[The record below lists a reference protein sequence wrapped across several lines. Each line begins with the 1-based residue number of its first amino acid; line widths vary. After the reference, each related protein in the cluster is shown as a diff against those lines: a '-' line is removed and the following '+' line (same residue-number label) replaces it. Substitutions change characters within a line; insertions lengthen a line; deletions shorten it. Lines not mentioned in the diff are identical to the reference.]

1 MYAVIRSGG
10 KQYRVAAEDRL
21 RIEKLEGQPGEQVLF
36 DEVLM
41 LAGEGEPQIGAPL
54 IGGASV
60 AAEIEAQERG
70 PKIIVFKK
78 RRRQNYR
85 RTRGHR
91 QDLTLVRIT
100 EILTGGAK
108 PKAKPPAK
116 KEAAAKDE
124 EATPA
129 KKSGGAA
136 RQPSAVEEQQVAGAT
151 DDLTLIGGLGPKLKE
166 RLGEAGITSL
176 TQLAALGD
184 DEVEKLDA
192 ELDLKGRIARED
204 WVGQAKQIL
213 EGGGAK
219 TAADAKPAGETD

>member
-21 RIEKLEGQPGEQVLF
+21 RIEKLEGQPGDQVVF

-41 LAGEGEPQIGAPL
+41 LAGDGEPQIGAPL
-54 IGGASV
+54 VGGASV

-78 RRRQNYR
+78 RRRQHYR

-108 PKAKPPAK
+108 PKAKPSAK
-116 KEAAAKDE
+116 KEAGAKDE
-124 EATPA
+124 EAKPST
-129 KKSGGAA
+129 KSGGAA
-136 RQPSAVEEQQVAGAT
+136 RQPAAVEEQQVAGPD

-213 EGGGAK
+213 GAGGPEAK
-219 TAADAKPAGETD
+219 AETKPAGETD